1 MEEAEKDISEHTLKP
16 DDASDRTVVLNEN
29 EGNEGKELNHT
40 LLDAIDKSSSA
51 SDRGYSNSDKDEDSE
66 PFPDYDESCGQY
78 DRGDIELLLNIK
90 EQEEAYNRAISKVVE
105 EVIRFREIDAR
116 IATLSSSMYDATGAS
131 NEAQGYPFAVRHW
144 GSQSPEAIDTTAA
157 ETVENNDET
166 RGIVDEIRVSLA
178 NPDLKESTREYFIA
192 MTDMVLH
199 MNMLL
204 FPTPAI
210 PVYPTEHLTDLILVR
225 ATNIALHLTEYLLVM
240 KKQLKGHIDNAKKVD
255 RSLSRDMRDRSI
267 QTHVAFRHVLHVV
280 KKYLNPP
287 DPLEKR
293 LLSLFFELYDTY
305 VYSAFLNMR
314 PLLQTEVEL
323 ADEKREL
330 SRVLVSLWD
339 VINQDIEKYD
349 EYDNRAK
356 AIKCRYIDALGAKLK
371 NESPEAWQ
379 KFCESQHK
387 SRSREGLQEPA
398 PGAGIELG
406 GNEPF
411 VVPGGFI

>member
-29 EGNEGKELNHT
+29 EGNECKELNHT
-40 LLDAIDKSSSA
+40 LLDTIDKSSSA
-51 SDRGYSNSDKDEDSE
+51 SDRGYSSSDKDEDSE

-78 DRGDIELLLNIK
+78 DRGDIEMLLNIK

-116 IATLSSSMYDATGAS
+116 IATLSSSMYDATRAS

-144 GSQSPEAIDTTAA
+144 GSQSTEAIDTTAA

-255 RSLSRDMRDRSI
+255 RTLSRDMRDRSI

-280 KKYLNPP
+280 KK
-287 DPLEKR
+287 
-293 LLSLFFELYDTY
+293 
-305 VYSAFLNMR
+305 
-314 PLLQTEVEL
+314 
-323 ADEKREL
+323 
-330 SRVLVSLWD
+330 
-339 VINQDIEKYD
+339 
-349 EYDNRAK
+349 
-356 AIKCRYIDALGAKLK
+356 
-371 NESPEAWQ
+371 
-379 KFCESQHK
+379 
-387 SRSREGLQEPA
+387 
-398 PGAGIELG
+398 
-406 GNEPF
+406 
-411 VVPGGFI
+411 

>member
-16 DDASDRTVVLNEN
+16 DDASERTVVLNEN

-157 ETVENNDET
+157 ETVENNDEV

-379 KFCESQHK
+379 KFCESQRK